1 MGSLFYPIH
10 IVRYFTDRL
19 AWWRA
24 FQLSPLFHFAVSRS
38 PRVSLQHTA
47 INVGFVGAS
56 QICEERLL
64 ASSWLS
70 IRMEQLGSHGTD
82 FYYAI

>member
-1 MGSLFYPIH
+1 MGSLFYPLH

-19 AWWRA
+19 AWWQA
-24 FQLSPLFHFAVSRS
+24 FQLSPLFHFAVIRS
-38 PRVSLQHTA
+38 PRVSLHYTA
-47 INVGFVGAS
+47 INVGLAS

-64 ASSWLS
+64 ASSCLS

-82 FYYAI
+82 FHAI